1 MGAQWILFEAIMKK
15 RYILALTAALPLAI
29 ALAATQGKVS
39 TPVSELAPTEA
50 QALTGSLVYQ
60 LLSGSDYAYKS
71 LPLDDALSAGIYK
84 NYLES
89 LDDNKL
95 FFLKSDIARF
105 DAYKT
110 GLDDAIKS
118 QDISPAFD
126 IFKVYLQR
134 VDQRV
139 AHARSLLKQDFDF
152 SAKELYRYDRE
163 DAEWAATESELDAIW
178 MQSVKNDVLRLKLAG
193 RPMDEIRKT
202 LDKRYSNLSERLHQL
217 RGDDVFESFMNAYG
231 SAIDPHTSYMSPR
244 SADNFDMTMKL
255 SLEGVGAVLQIQDDY
270 VVFRTI
276 MPGSPAEK
284 SGVIKPGDRVLA
296 VGQGEKGPMVDVV
309 GWRIDDVVSKIRGPK
324 GSVVR
329 LDVQSGDEGVDGP
342 HKIVR
347 IVRDKV
353 KLEEQAASKKII
365 TSGAKRIGVIE
376 LPVFYLDFEA
386 ARRGDP
392 DARSAT
398 ADVRRLLE
406 ELKQEKVDG
415 VVMDLRD
422 NGGGSLI
429 EAVEL
434 TGLFIDQ
441 GPVVQVRETSG
452 KVEVESDTDGGLAWN
467 GPLAVLVNRS
477 SASASE
483 IFAAAIQDYGRGLI
497 IGEPTFCKGTV
508 QTLIDLDKFPR
519 RKDIQF
525 GQLKMTIAQFFR
537 INGGTTQN
545 AAVTP
550 DVLFPVSVDAS
561 EYGEST
567 YDNALPYT
575 EIAPARYRRLGSF
588 KAIDPQLEIQHK
600 ERIGQDREFSWW
612 MQDVAFFKAERE
624 KKSISLNEQERL
636 AERNQMKAKR
646 DAREAER
653 KALGLKSMGPD
664 DNDDGLQAGERKVS
678 EQIAQENA
686 AKERPD
692 PLLNESAHILADAI
706 GLLESNKQLL
716 GQVFPSARSAGSWV
730 E

>member
-1 MGAQWILFEAIMKK
+1 MKK
-15 RYILALTAALPLAI
+15 TYILALTAALPLAI

-39 TPVSELAPTEA
+39 TPASELAPTEA
-50 QALTGSLVYQ
+50 QALTGSLVYH

-71 LPLDDALSAGIYK
+71 LPLDDALSEDIYG
-84 NYLES
+84 NYLKS
-89 LDDNKL
+89 LDENKL
-95 FFLKSDIARF
+95 FFLQSDISRF

-110 GLDDAIKS
+110 EMDDAIKS
-118 QDISPAFD
+118 QDIGPAFE

-139 AHARSLLKQDFDF
+139 AHARSLLKREFDF
-152 SAKELYRYDRE
+152 SAKEQYRYDRE
-163 DAEWAATESELDAIW
+163 DATWAGSEAELDAIW

-193 RPMDEIRKT
+193 RPIDEIRTT

-217 RGDDVFESFMNAYG
+217 RGDDVFENFMNAYG

-244 SADNFDMTMKL
+244 SADNFNMTMKL
-255 SLEGVGAVLQIQDDY
+255 SLEGVGAVLQNQDDY

-284 SGVIKPGDRVLA
+284 SGMIKPGDRVLA
-296 VGQGEKGPMVDVV
+296 VGQGEKGPMVDVI

-342 HKIVR
+342 HQIVR

-353 KLEEQAASKKII
+353 KLEEQAASRKII
-365 TSGAKRIGVIE
+365 ESGGKRIGVIE
-376 LPVFYLDFEA
+376 LQAFYLDFEA
-386 ARRGDP
+386 LRRGDA

-398 ADVRRLLE
+398 SDVRRLLQ

-415 VVMDLRD
+415 VVMDLRN

-434 TGLFIDQ
+434 TGLFIEQ

-452 KVEVESDTDGGLAWN
+452 DVQVESDTDSSLAWN

-497 IGEPTFCKGTV
+497 IGEPTFGKGTV

-519 RKDIQF
+519 RKDVKF

-537 INGGTTQN
+537 IDGGTTQN

-575 EIAPARYRRLGSF
+575 KIAPADYRRLGNPALIS
-588 KAIDPQLEIQHK
+588 PQLKGLHEA
-600 ERIGQDREFSWW
+600 RISKDKEFSWW
-612 MQDVAFFKAERE
+612 MQDVVHYKTERD

-653 KALGLKSMGPD
+653 KALGMALLGAD
-664 DNDDGLQAGERKVS
+664 DNDDGLQAGERKIA
-678 EQIAQENA
+678 EQLAEEKK

-692 PLLNESAHILADAI
+692 PLLNESVHVLADAI
-706 GLLESNKQLL
+706 TLLEANSVLL
-716 GQVFPSARSAGSWV
+716 SKVFPEARASGSWT

>member
-1 MGAQWILFEAIMKK
+1 MKK
-15 RYILALTAALPLAI
+15 RYILALGTALPLAI

-39 TPVSELAPTEA
+39 TPASELAPTEA
-50 QALTGSLVYQ
+50 QALTGSLVYN

-71 LPLDDALSAGIYK
+71 LPLDDALSANIYK

-89 LDDNKL
+89 LDENKL
-95 FFLKSDIARF
+95 FFLQSDISRF

-110 GLDDAIKS
+110 GMDDAIKN
-118 QDISPAFD
+118 QDIGPAFD

-139 AHARSLLKQDFDF
+139 AHARALLKQDFDF
-152 SAKELYRYDRE
+152 SAKEQYRYDRE
-163 DAEWAATESELDAIW
+163 DAGWAASEAELDALW
-178 MQSVKNDVLRLKLAG
+178 KQSVKNDVLRLKLAG
-193 RPMDEIRKT
+193 RPMDEIRAT
-202 LDKRYSNLSERLHQL
+202 LDKRYGNLSERLHQL
-217 RGDDVFESFMNAYG
+217 RGDDVFENFMNAYG
-231 SAIDPHTSYMSPR
+231 TSIDPHTSYMSPR
-244 SADNFDMTMKL
+244 SADNFNMTMKL
-255 SLEGVGAVLQIQDDY
+255 SLEGVGAVLQAQDDY

-284 SGVIKPGDRVLA
+284 SGVIKAGDRVLA

-365 TSGAKRIGVIE
+365 EAGGKRIGVIE
-376 LPVFYLDFEA
+376 LQAFYLDFEA

-398 ADVRRLLE
+398 TDVRRLLA
-406 ELKQEKVDG
+406 ELKQENVDG

-434 TGLFIDQ
+434 TGLFIEQ

-452 KVEVESDTDGGLAWN
+452 DVQVESDTDSSLAWS

-497 IGEPTFCKGTV
+497 IGEPTFGKGTV

-519 RKDIQF
+519 RKDVQF

-537 INGGTTQN
+537 IDGGTTQN

-550 DVLFPVSVDAS
+550 DVLFPVSVDAA

-575 EIAPARYRRLGSF
+575 EIAPAEYRKLGSLRL
-588 KAIDPQLEIQHK
+588 ISPQLQALHEA
-600 ERIGQDREFSWW
+600 RIGQDKEFSWW
-612 MQDVAFFKAERE
+612 MQDVAYFKAERA

-636 AERNQMKAKR
+636 AERNSLKAR
-646 DAREAER
+646 RAARESER
-653 KALGLKSMGPD
+653 KALGLAVIGSD
-664 DNDDGLQAGERKVS
+664 DNDDGLQAGERK
-678 EQIAQENA
+678 IADQVAEEKK

-706 GLLESNKQLL
+706 ALLVDKPLL
-716 GQVFPSARSAGSWV
+716 SKVFPDARAPGSWA

>member
-1 MGAQWILFEAIMKK
+1 MKK

-39 TPVSELAPTEA
+39 TPESELAPTEA
-50 QALTGSLVYQ
+50 QALTGSLVYH

-71 LPLDDALSAGIYK
+71 LPLDDALSANIYK

-89 LDDNKL
+89 LDENKL
-95 FFLKSDIARF
+95 FFLQSDISRF

-110 GLDDAIKS
+110 GMDDAIKS
-118 QDISPAFD
+118 QDIGPAFE

-152 SAKELYRYDRE
+152 SAKEQYRYDRE
-163 DAEWAATESELDAIW
+163 DAQWAASEAELDALW
-178 MQSVKNDVLRLKLAG
+178 LQSVKNDVLRLKLAG
-193 RPMDEIRKT
+193 RPMAEIRST
-202 LDKRYSNLSERLHQL
+202 LDKRYGNLSERLHQL
-217 RGDDVFESFMNAYG
+217 RGDDVFENFMNAYG
-231 SAIDPHTSYMSPR
+231 TSIDPHTSYMSPR
-244 SADNFDMTMKL
+244 SADNFNMTMKL
-255 SLEGVGAVLQIQDDY
+255 SLEGVGAVLQNQDDY

-284 SGVIKPGDRVLA
+284 SGVIKAGDRVLA

-329 LDVQSGDEGVDGP
+329 LDVQSVDEGADGP

-353 KLEEQAASKKII
+353 KLEEQAASRKII
-365 TSGAKRIGVIE
+365 ESGGKRIGVIE
-376 LPVFYLDFEA
+376 LQAFYLDFEA
-386 ARRGDP
+386 ARRGDA

-398 ADVRRLLE
+398 TDVRRLLQ

-415 VVMDLRD
+415 VVVDLRN

-434 TGLFIDQ
+434 TGLFIEQ
-441 GPVVQVRETSG
+441 GPVVQVRETNG
-452 KVEVESDTDGGLAWN
+452 GVQVESDTDSSLAWS

-497 IGEPTFCKGTV
+497 IGEPTFGKGTV

-519 RKDIQF
+519 RKDVQF

-575 EIAPARYRRLGSF
+575 EIAAADYRKLGSLTL
-588 KAIDPQLEIQHK
+588 IGPQLKGQHQA
-600 ERIGQDREFSWW
+600 RIAQDKEFSWW
-612 MQDVAFFKAERE
+612 MQDVAYYKAERE
-624 KKSISLNEQERL
+624 KKSISLNEQDRL
-636 AERNQMKAKR
+636 LERNSMKAKR
-646 DAREAER
+646 DAREVER
-653 KALGLKSMGPD
+653 KALGLAVMGVD
-664 DNDDGLQAGERKVS
+664 DNDDGLQAGERK
-678 EQIAQENA
+678 IADQVAEEKK

-692 PLLNESAHILADAI
+692 PLLNESVHILADAI
-706 GLLESNKQLL
+706 ALLEANKLLL
-716 GQVFPSARSAGSWV
+716 GKVFPDARSPGSWA